1 MNRAFLLATAMLIA
15 TPAGATDL
23 VEAWRAALAHDPTI
37 AGARA
42 SRDAGQ
48 EAEVQAKALGRPTV
62 QAQGAYQYNRVDVE
76 ADLPPDLLPSFSG
89 ARSNG
94 RATIGVQ
101 AVQPIYDAT
110 KRAQAIQLREKS
122 AAAQVQYSGEEQ
134 ALILRVAEAYFGVLA
149 GEDTLDSYQQQVA
162 AAEEQRRGAQARF
175 DAGRARITDVR
186 EAEAR
191 RDAAEA
197 QRIAAQA
204 ALANAQSSF
213 TELTGLSADD
223 LRRPAAGGPPP
234 ALALSLD
241 QASALAERQSPA
253 VKVAEHNARAVG
265 ADVDRYRLGG
275 RLVVEGVAGYQGQYR
290 LGGESGSG
298 ILPDRIQS
306 ASAGIRVTIPLYAGG
321 AIASKE
327 REARSNATRATH
339 DLAAAR
345 RDARLQARQAWYAAT
360 TGERRVEALRTARA
374 SAGLQQ
380 SAALTG
386 REVGIRTQ
394 NDVLNAQSQ
403 SFSTDRDLN
412 QAVYDMLVARLQL
425 AAATGELGPDD
436 VQRVNRL
443 LEARATKATEADNAS

>member
-162 AAEEQRRGAQARF
+162 AAGA
-175 DAGRARITDVR
+175 
-186 EAEAR
+186 
-191 RDAAEA
+191 
-197 QRIAAQA
+197 
-204 ALANAQSSF
+204 
-213 TELTGLSADD
+213 
-223 LRRPAAGGPPP
+223 
-234 ALALSLD
+234 
-241 QASALAERQSPA
+241 
-253 VKVAEHNARAVG
+253 
-265 ADVDRYRLGG
+265 
-275 RLVVEGVAGYQGQYR
+275 
-290 LGGESGSG
+290 
-298 ILPDRIQS
+298 
-306 ASAGIRVTIPLYAGG
+306 
-321 AIASKE
+321 
-327 REARSNATRATH
+327 
-339 DLAAAR
+339 
-345 RDARLQARQAWYAAT
+345 
-360 TGERRVEALRTARA
+360 
-374 SAGLQQ
+374 
-380 SAALTG
+380 
-386 REVGIRTQ
+386 
-394 NDVLNAQSQ
+394 
-403 SFSTDRDLN
+403 
-412 QAVYDMLVARLQL
+412 
-425 AAATGELGPDD
+425 
-436 VQRVNRL
+436 
-443 LEARATKATEADNAS
+443 